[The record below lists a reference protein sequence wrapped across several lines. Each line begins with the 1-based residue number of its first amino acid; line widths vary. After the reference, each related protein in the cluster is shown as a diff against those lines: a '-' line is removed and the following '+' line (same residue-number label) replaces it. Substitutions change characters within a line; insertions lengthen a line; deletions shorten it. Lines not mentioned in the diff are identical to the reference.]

1 MSTNVIFH
9 RTLLRG
15 AMVLMFVGGATRS
28 SAQLSGFMSA
38 SYGYHRNP
46 LYNYEMIPDQLR
58 QSYLELTYTQ
68 PVGNG
73 ALSAGY
79 VGGLMIFNTFTD
91 RNYYEHNGRVT
102 YQQAF
107 GSIPRPRRVTAP
119 GGDKKEQEEEEEGEE
134 EEEEIADRD
143 SVRSYLDVTALI
155 GGRHD
160 KAVFRE
166 FDNIGTSLTAG
177 YRFRIGS
184 LFMRIRNDAGMR
196 SYASLS
202 ELSNITDVL
211 AVQLGR
217 FSPGGLT
224 AGVQVQGGIKHFTN
238 DVYDT
243 TRFESERTYVVK
255 DNGKGKGG
263 SKLVE
268 PSEKDILVNATTA
281 TSSQISGG
289 VFVGSSWTAGSLMVE
304 ALYRHNTGSGTRY
317 LAQYANTSMLNEDI
331 YNDFFSY
338 DGPSGRVVYRQSL
351 PLGLQ
356 SIVTLEAT
364 RKRFSAPALDLN
376 GDQMAEN
383 RIDLHGSAEL
393 WLSRYFEL
401 PGGLGLDVA
410 VSAGTVRNQS
420 NDDYNDFSVTQFG
433 VSLGVGF

>member
-1 MSTNVIFH
+1 MDNNVMRHRILLWCAIALMSAV
-9 RTLLRG
+9 G
-15 AMVLMFVGGATRS
+15 ASRS
-28 SAQLSGFMSA
+28 GAQLSGFMSA

-58 QSYLELTYTQ
+58 QSYLELTYAY

-73 ALSAGY
+73 GLSAGY

-91 RNYYEHNGRVT
+91 RNYYEHNGRLT

-107 GSIPRPRRVTAP
+107 GNVPRPPRVTVP
-119 GGDKKEQEEEEEGEE
+119 KGEE
-134 EEEEIADRD
+134 EEEEQEEEVVDRD
-143 SVRSYLDVTALI
+143 SVRSYLDVAARI

-166 FDNIGTSLTAG
+166 FDNIGTSLAAG

-184 LFMRIRNDAGMR
+184 LFMRIHNEFGMR
-196 SYASLS
+196 SYSNLS
-202 ELSNITDVL
+202 ELSNISDVL
-211 AVQLGR
+211 TVQLGR

-224 AGVQVQGGIKHFTN
+224 AGVLVGGGIKHFTN

-243 TRFESERTYVVK
+243 TRFESKRTYVEK

-263 SKLVE
+263 AKLVE
-268 PSEKDILVNATTA
+268 PSDKDILVNASTTTA
-281 TSSQISGG
+281 SQLSGG
-289 VFVGSSWTAGSLMVE
+289 VFAGASWSAGSVMMEL
-304 ALYRHNTGSGTRY
+304 LYRYNTGSGTRY

-338 DGPSGRVVYRQSL
+338 DGPSGRMVYRQSL
-351 PLGLQ
+351 PFGLQ

-364 RKRFSAPALDLN
+364 RKRFSAPALSLN
-376 GDQMAEN
+376 GDQIAGN
-383 RIDLHGSAEL
+383 RIDLQGSVEL
-393 WLSRYFEL
+393 WLSRYVEL

-420 NDDYNDFSVTQFG
+420 NDDYNDFSLTQFS
-433 VSLGVGF
+433 VSIGVGF